1 MLIAGAEMDVQ
12 SLNRVVVVHVQGDL
26 NVHAPQLVHQGDKA
40 LQVHMDV
47 VVHRHPEGLL
57 DLIHEHIGSAVV
69 VGVVELGRLG
79 GPGAVHRRV
88 PGNGDHADLS
98 LGRVKAHQDDGVGV
112 AAVHI
117 LAQKDEVID
126 PVPAHQGVRVLR
138 VRHGEGRIFRVRG
151 RRLRLGDGGR
161 LHQQLVGD
169 IKPHHNGGT
178 DHQKYVQLEQD
189 AVAALRPAPGRGLLH
204 PPSAGGASAG
214 AAAGAG
220 LLSCAG
226 IDQGRLSPLQK

>member
-1 MLIAGAEMDVQ
+1 MAVAHRLHGLLAVQVLIAGAEVDVQ
-12 SLNRVVVVHVQGDL
+12 TLDRVVVVHVQGDL
-26 NVHAPQLVHQGDKA
+26 NVHAPQLVHQCDEA

-47 VVHRHPEGLL
+47 VVYRHPEGLL
-57 DLIHEHIGSAVV
+57 DLVYEHVGSAVV

-117 LAQKDEVID
+117 LAQEDEVIH
-126 PVPAHQGVRVLR
+126 PVPAHQGVGVLR
-138 VRHGEGRIFRVRG
+138 VRCRESRIPRVRG
-151 RRLRLGDGGR
+151 RRLRLGDGGG

-169 IKPHHNGGT
+169 IKSHHNGGT
-178 DHQKYVQLEQD
+178 DHQKYIQLEQD
-189 AVAALRPAPGRGLLH
+189 AAAALRPAPGRGLLH
-204 PPSAGGASAG
+204 PASAGGAPAG
-214 AAAGAG
+214 AAVGA
-220 LLSCAG
+220 
-226 IDQGRLSPLQK
+226 